1 MKIWNALSLA
11 LLLVTIVS
19 LPLQGQKWNRQ
30 SISGTGGMVTQT
42 LDIDN
47 FDKLGVALN
56 AKVILTQGNTQ
67 SVTIT
72 GQQNIIDIIE
82 KDVNGRSW
90 DIGFPNKYK
99 VKNYDRLTIKIT
111 MPSFRALGIAGS
123 GEIET
128 NGNFNR
134 LGNVNMSIAG
144 SGDISVSG
152 SAEDIQLEISGSG
165 SIDVAG
171 LTSTDCQVGI
181 SGSGDCQVN
190 VGGKLDV
197 SIAGSGSVRYKGSPS
212 VSSSIA
218 GSGSVRSM
226 R

>member
-171 LTSTDCQVGI
+171 LTSTDSQVGI

-190 VGGKLDV
+190 LGGKLDV

>member
-42 LDIDN
+42 LDVDDFN
-47 FDKLGVALN
+47 KLGVALH

-67 SVTIT
+67 KVTVQ
-72 GQQNIIDIIE
+72 GQQNIIDIIKRE
-82 KDVNGRSW
+82 VKGGSW
-90 DIGFPNKYK
+90 DIGFPSKYK
-99 VKNYDRLTIKIT
+99 VKNYDKLTINIT
-111 MPSFRALGIAGS
+111 MPSFKALAIAGSGQIETNGDFSGLGNVNMAIAGS
-123 GEIET
+123 GEIAV
-128 NGNFNR
+128 G
-134 LGNVNMSIAG
+134 
-144 SGDISVSG
+144 G
-152 SAEDIQLEISGSG
+152 SAQDIHLEIAGSG

-171 LTSTDCQVGI
+171 LSSTDCEVEI
-181 SGSGDCQVN
+181 AGSGDCQVN
-190 VGGKLDV
+190 VGGNLDV

>member
-30 SISGTGGMVTQT
+30 SVSGTGGAVTQT

-47 FDKLGVALN
+47 FNKLGVALN

-67 SVTIT
+67 KVTVT
-72 GQQNIIDIIE
+72 GQQNIIDIIDKE
-82 KDVNGRSW
+82 VDGGSW
-90 DIGFPNKYK
+90 DIGFPKEYK
-99 VKNYDRLTIKIT
+99 VKNYDKLTINIT
-111 MPSFRALGIAGS
+111 MPSFKALAIAGS

-128 NGNFNR
+128 NGNFSG
-134 LGNVNMSIAG
+134 LGNVNMAIAG
-144 SGDISVSG
+144 SGDIAVAG
-152 SAEDIQLEISGSG
+152 SAQHIHLEIAGSG

-171 LTSTDCQVGI
+171 LTSTDCEVEI
-181 SGSGDCQVN
+181 AGSGDCQVN

>member
-30 SISGTGGMVTQT
+30 SISGTGGMVTKT
-42 LDIDN
+42 LNIDN
-47 FDKLGVALN
+47 FDKVGVALN
-56 AKVILTQGNTQ
+56 AKVILTQGNSQ
-67 SVTIT
+67 SVTVT
-72 GQQNIIDIIE
+72 GQQNIIDILE
-82 KDVNGRSW
+82 KDVDGRSW
-90 DIGFPNKYK
+90 DIGFPSKYK
-99 VKNYDRLTIKIT
+99 VKNYDKLTIKIT
-111 MPSFRALGIAGS
+111 MPSFRALAIAGS

-128 NGNFNR
+128 NGDFSG
-134 LGNVNMSIAG
+134 LGNVNMAIAG
-144 SGDISVSG
+144 SGDISVGG
-152 SAEDIQLEISGSG
+152 SAQDIRLEIAGSG

-171 LTSTDCQVGI
+171 LTSTDCDVEI
-181 SGSGDCQVN
+181 AGSGDCQVN

>member
-30 SISGTGGMVTQT
+30 SVSGTGGMVTQT
-42 LDIDN
+42 LDIDDFN
-47 FDKLGVALN
+47 KLGVALH

-67 SVTIT
+67 KVTVR

-82 KDVNGRSW
+82 KEVDGGSW
-90 DIGFPNKYK
+90 DIGFPRKYK
-99 VKNYDRLTIKIT
+99 VKNYDKLTINIT
-111 MPSFRALGIAGS
+111 MPSFKALAIAGS

-128 NGNFNR
+128 SGDFSG
-134 LGNVNMSIAG
+134 LGNVNMAIAG

-152 SAEDIQLEISGSG
+152 SAQDIHLEIAGSG

-171 LTSTDCQVGI
+171 LTSSDCEVEI
-181 SGSGDCQVN
+181 AGSGDCEVN

>member
-30 SISGTGGMVTQT
+30 SVSGTGGMVTQT

-47 FDKLGVALN
+47 FNKLGVALN

-67 SVTIT
+67 KVTVR
-72 GQQNIIDIIE
+72 GQQNIIDIIDKE
-82 KDVNGRSW
+82 VEGGSW
-90 DIGFPNKYK
+90 DIGFPQEYK
-99 VKNYDRLTIKIT
+99 VKNYDKLTINIT
-111 MPSFRALGIAGS
+111 MPSFKALAIAGS

-128 NGNFNR
+128 SGNFSG
-134 LGNVNMSIAG
+134 LGNVNMAIAG
-144 SGDISVSG
+144 SGDISVAG
-152 SAEDIQLEISGSG
+152 SAQDIHLEISGSG

-171 LTSTDCQVGI
+171 LTSSDCQVEI
-181 SGSGDCQVN
+181 AGSGDCEVN
-190 VGGKLDV
+190 VGGRLDV

>member
-19 LPLQGQKWNRQ
+19 LTLQGQKWNRQ

>member
-42 LDIDN
+42 LDVEDFN
-47 FDKLGVALN
+47 KLGVALH

-67 SVTIT
+67 KVTVQ
-72 GQQNIIDIIE
+72 GQQNIIDIIKRE
-82 KDVNGRSW
+82 VKGGSW
-90 DIGFPNKYK
+90 DIGFPSKYK
-99 VKNYDRLTIKIT
+99 VKNYDKLTINIT
-111 MPSFRALGIAGS
+111 MPSFKALAIAGSGQIETNGDFSGLGDVNMAIAGS
-123 GEIET
+123 GEIAV
-128 NGNFNR
+128 G
-134 LGNVNMSIAG
+134 
-144 SGDISVSG
+144 G
-152 SAEDIQLEISGSG
+152 SAQDIHLEIAGSG

-171 LTSTDCQVGI
+171 LSSTDCEVEI
-181 SGSGDCQVN
+181 AGSGDCQVN
-190 VGGKLDV
+190 VGGNLDV